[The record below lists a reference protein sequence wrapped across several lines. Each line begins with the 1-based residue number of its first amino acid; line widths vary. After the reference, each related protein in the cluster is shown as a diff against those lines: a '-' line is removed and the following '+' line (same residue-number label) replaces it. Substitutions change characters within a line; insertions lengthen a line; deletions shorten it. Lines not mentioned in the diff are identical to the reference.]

1 LIFDGDSISDSIGRL
16 VDNNSVVRTEVGVSV
31 VEFTLEIITCDHFSS
46 LCFGRDDQVID
57 EMQEA
62 LKKSQGGI
70 LKGRVVDHLMLNYN
84 RAKIAFREGKA
95 VDAMLSF
102 SGRWTQEQREDIKL
116 SSLSIDKIPKS
127 VFSYFTKWSD
137 FIIQYAIRYHT
148 QFSFSDITVQHLAEY
163 FAHRG
168 SKGNLGKK
176 GKEHTAE
183 TRANLSEAMVGKEKP
198 PITVPR
204 LARR

>member
-1 LIFDGDSISDSIGRL
+1 
-16 VDNNSVVRTEVGVSV
+16 
-31 VEFTLEIITCDHFSS
+31 
-46 LCFGRDDQVID
+46 
-57 EMQEA
+57 M
-62 LKKSQGGI
+62 
-70 LKGRVVDHLMLNYN
+70 
-84 RAKIAFREGKA
+84 
-95 VDAMLSF
+95 
-102 SGRWTQEQREDIKL
+102 
-116 SSLSIDKIPKS
+116 
-127 VFSYFTKWSD
+127 
-137 FIIQYAIRYHT
+137 
-148 QFSFSDITVQHLAEY
+148 AEY

>member
-1 LIFDGDSISDSIGRL
+1 
-16 VDNNSVVRTEVGVSV
+16 
-31 VEFTLEIITCDHFSS
+31 
-46 LCFGRDDQVID
+46 
-57 EMQEA
+57 
-62 LKKSQGGI
+62 
-70 LKGRVVDHLMLNYN
+70 
-84 RAKIAFREGKA
+84 
-95 VDAMLSF
+95 MLSF
-102 SGRWTQEQREDIKL
+102 SGRGTQEQREDIKL

-137 FIIQYAIRYHT
+137 FIVQYASIRYHT

-163 FAHRG
+163 FAHRAD
-168 SKGNLGKK
+168 KGNLGKK